1 MDNKQ
6 LKTYLRV
13 ALFHPFLQCDV
24 AAMECYGS
32 QELSQYQ
39 IMIIAII
46 LSSYT
51 LMLKV
56 LLGTVL
62 SAIKVSR
69 AGPIQDLEAK
79 LQIREETTELQSQ
92 SNLKLEGIG
101 AKSEMDYYEKLPLL
115 PLDEDNLRTIKL

>member
-1 MDNKQ
+1 
-6 LKTYLRV
+6 
-13 ALFHPFLQCDV
+13 
-24 AAMECYGS
+24 
-32 QELSQYQ
+32 
-39 IMIIAII
+39 
-46 LSSYT
+46 
-51 LMLKV
+51 MLKV

-92 SNLKLEGIG
+92 SNLKLDGIG

>member
-13 ALFHPFLQCDV
+13 ALFHPFLKCDV
-24 AAMECYGS
+24 AAMECFGS

-39 IMIIAII
+39 ILIIAII

>member
-92 SNLKLEGIG
+92 SNLKLDGIG

-115 PLDEDNLRTIKL
+115 PEDEDNQHTIKV